1 MKSTNIENFLVS
13 SSFNYTLTL
22 FCFFFICSQK
32 FPFILIVFSWLVGIV
47 GQVLTQK
54 VHLSNG
60 TDVLF
65 GRSSFLK
72 TTLDK
77 VLSKGPCFL
86 IIALSSNSATNSLE
100 ACTLHS
106 RLLKSLQSC
115 IRKDGS
121 THKNLAAL
129 TEQKGL
135 VPSSQMGAV
144 HRYGNSFTPV
154 WVLPVS

>member
-1 MKSTNIENFLVS
+1 MCIMKSTNIENFPVS

-22 FCFFFICSQK
+22 FCFCFICSQK

-54 VHLSNG
+54 VHLSND

-65 GRSSFLK
+65 GRSPSLK
-72 TTLDK
+72 TTLDI

-115 IRKDGS
+115 ITKHGRQPGS
-121 THKNLAAL
+121 YTK
-129 TEQKGL
+129 
-135 VPSSQMGAV
+135 
-144 HRYGNSFTPV
+144 
-154 WVLPVS
+154 LPLPPTRPG